1 MQQSLWSRGE
11 AEGEMEWDCA
21 PTHPK
26 IKKNSLLQPV
36 LLLLLPH
43 VAAAAATVAAV
54 AGRLLGQWLPAPLT
68 FARAITTTTTNLKS
82 NFIFLME
89 CNQ

>member
-1 MQQSLWSRGE
+1 MRP
-11 AEGEMEWDCA
+11 
-21 PTHPK
+21 PTQK
-26 IKKNSLLQPV
+26 EKTKTLLQPV

-43 VAAAAATVAAV
+43 VAAAAATV

-68 FARAITTTTTNLKS
+68 FARAITTTMATTATNLKS

>member
-1 MQQSLWSRGE
+1 MRP
-11 AEGEMEWDCA
+11 
-21 PTHPK
+21 PTQK
-26 IKKNSLLQPV
+26 KKKNSLLQPV

-68 FARAITTTTTNLKS
+68 FARAITTTTETTATNLKS